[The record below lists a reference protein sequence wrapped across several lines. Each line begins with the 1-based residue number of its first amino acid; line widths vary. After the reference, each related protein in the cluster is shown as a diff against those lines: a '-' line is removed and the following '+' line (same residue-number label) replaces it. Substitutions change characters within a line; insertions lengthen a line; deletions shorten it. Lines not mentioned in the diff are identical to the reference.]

1 MGSSVKPTGQASAL
15 RGPDADLKPVMR
27 DVALNRVY
35 QGSVLQSGQSMIGLY
50 DRDLAALR

>member
-15 RGPDADLKPVMR
+15 RGPDADLKPVMH